1 MSSDDANDGKR
12 TDGDGNSVG
21 TRFGRRSVLLALGA
35 GSSVGLASRYAGASS
50 QDGDDDDGTETSTP
64 TDDGSTQGRCEP
76 CIDRFTGYLQAGE
89 MKDGGTEPENID
101 PVTTVELRVTDA
113 DVVFVDD
120 GGDGQGTPTGTPGTE
135 ATATGTPR
143 GTPTGPG
150 TPGVGTPGGG
160 GAGGGFPDFYFDP
173 VGISVR
179 PGDTVE
185 FLVREELHTVT
196 AYHPRYFGF
205 QRRIPE
211 GVPGFTSPPVTV
223 DDSWYY
229 RFDEPG
235 VYDLLCLPHEGL
247 GMVMRVVVAEEGAE
261 EVSEAY
267 PEPELGEPGPSPIAL
282 KVLTAP
288 ELDPG
293 TVVEQGQVRWT
304 DLSNVESEPPF
315 GG

>member
-1 MSSDDANDGKR
+1 MAPDD
-12 TDGDGNSVG
+12 TDDGNQPDSDTKG
-21 TRFGRRSVLLALGA
+21 IGRGFGRRSVLLALGA
-35 GSSVGLASRYAGASS
+35 GSSVGFASQYAGASS
-50 QDGDDDDGTETSTP
+50 QEGDGDDGTETSTP
-64 TDDGSTQGRCEP
+64 DGESSQSQCEP
-76 CIDRFTGYLQAGE
+76 CIDSFTGYLLAGE
-89 MKDGGTEPENID
+89 MKDEGAELENVD

-120 GGDGQGTPTGTPGTE
+120 GGERQS
-135 ATATGTPR
+135 TATGTPDTGTTTGTPM

-150 TPGVGTPGGG
+150 TPGMGTPGDG
-160 GAGGGFPDFYFDP
+160 GAGGGIPDFYFDP
-173 VGISVR
+173 VGISVQ

-185 FLVREELHTVT
+185 FLVGEQLHTVT

-261 EVSEAY
+261 EAPESY
-267 PEPELGEPGPSPIAL
+267 PQPEPGEPGPSPIAL
-282 KVLTAP
+282 RVLTAS
-288 ELDPG
+288 ELDPQN
-293 TVVEQGQVRWT
+293 VVEQGEVRWT